1 MTKARAFAL
10 TLASLAALSATACGG
25 SSASSD
31 SSPPGP
37 SPTDHAPATGPMTA
51 SEACWHFNQ
60 AWLRMPD
67 RLTLEV
73 KLIKSGTANKASLSR
88 MSDLIDDSLS
98 QIQALKPYLPA
109 ATADLVPRIVKDWE
123 TAVADFVRIGDTPD
137 WLTNPQVVQDAAEQL
152 AAGEDIDAVGALL
165 RTSGCATP

>member
-1 MTKARAFAL
+1 
-10 TLASLAALSATACGG
+10 
-25 SSASSD
+25 
-31 SSPPGP
+31 
-37 SPTDHAPATGPMTA
+37 
-51 SEACWHFNQ
+51 
-60 AWLRMPD
+60 MPD

-73 KLIKSGTANKASLSR
+73 KLIKAGTANKASLSR

-123 TAVADFVRIGDTPD
+123 TAAADFVRIGDKPD